1 MDLMTQQQQ
10 KEKGGGKEEKEKK
23 ERNWTHKRGSNGVPR
38 KEKWKETPSGG
49 ASCLGQALNQALYP
63 QNCSADAE

>member
-23 ERNWTHKRGSNGVPR
+23 ERNWTHNQQHDKSILGR
-38 KEKWKETPSGG
+38 K
-49 ASCLGQALNQALYP
+49 
-63 QNCSADAE
+63 